1 MIDVDQAVDL
11 DHPHCL
17 EFLREDALHVNSFF
31 QKLGVPTLTIRQ
43 VFDYAVDPS
52 IPAGEQ
58 DSTLDKLL
66 ENAARCVCISC
77 VSS

>member
-1 MIDVDQAVDL
+1 MQDELYVIDVGQAVDL

-31 QKLGVPTLTIRQ
+31 QKLGVPVLTVRQ

-52 IPAGEQ
+52 NPSQEQ

-66 ENAARCVCISC
+66 EKAAR
-77 VSS
+77 

>member
-1 MIDVDQAVDL
+1 MQDELYVIDVGQAVDL

-31 QKLGVPTLTIRQ
+31 QKLGVPVLTVRQ

-52 IPAGEQ
+52 IPAQEQ

-66 ENAARCVCISC
+66 EKAAR
-77 VSS
+77 

>member
-1 MIDVDQAVDL
+1 MQDELYVIDVGQAVDL

-31 QKLGVPTLTIRQ
+31 QKLGVATLSIRE

-52 IPAGEQ
+52 IPADQQ
-58 DSTLDKLL
+58 DAALEKLL
-66 ENAARCVCISC
+66 TAAAR
-77 VSS
+77 